1 MQTIELNTKELS
13 QKYGLA
19 EWIIKEETEKTVSR
33 ILTESFGFEVTAQ
46 FREKPNHFEIFGYPE
61 EKGQLKE
68 VKINPSFLKG
78 KSFIF

>member
-1 MQTIELNTKELS
+1 MQTIKLNTKELS

-46 FREKPNHFEIFGYPE
+46 FSEEPDTFEIFSYL
-61 EKGQLKE
+61 EKKD
-68 VKINPSFLKG
+68 SFK
-78 KSFIF
+78 K